1 MTVVLKVSIHSEA
14 GEDPGKATHSC
25 GNAYIL
31 KVNGKDSSPYLRGQ
45 RKVTARLA
53 VTEPEIRVKKDNEFF
68 DE

>member
-1 MTVVLKVSIHSEA
+1 MTVVLKVSIRSEA
-14 GEDPGKATHSC
+14 GEDPGKATRSC

>member
-1 MTVVLKVSIHSEA
+1 MTVVLKVSIRSEA

>member
-1 MTVVLKVSIHSEA
+1 MTVVLKVSIRIEA

>member
-1 MTVVLKVSIHSEA
+1 MTVVLKVSIRSEA
-14 GEDPGKATHSC
+14 GEDPGKAAHSC

>member
-1 MTVVLKVSIHSEA
+1 MTVVLKVSIRSEA

-53 VTEPEIRVKKDNEFF
+53 VTELRFVKKDNEFF

>member
-1 MTVVLKVSIHSEA
+1 MTVVLKVSIRSEA
-14 GEDPGKATHSC
+14 GEDPGKVTHSC

-31 KVNGKDSSPYLRGQ
+31 KLNGEDSSPYLRGQ